1 MKDAYY
7 IEEYNLYNILNK
19 ELIEKGINWTTKEK
33 MDYIYIRL
41 CQIFNY
47 DERWSYTSSEEL
59 RQAIFSKKTDIYKVN
74 TSKVVCSTFSE
85 IFKDL
90 LLYLLSNDEN
100 FDFAQANYVKDTN
113 HVYVTAT
120 LKDGTYVEYD
130 PILNGNDFLNATKGL
145 PIHGI
150 NIDNKL
156 PIWEN
161 ELEQEKIYHNIG
173 YKTDYL
179 KYLNLLK
186 EEVKQKDIKAKE
198 LFNYLV
204 KTTNTNNIGM
214 YELNNLFNYI
224 SKYIYNKNLN
234 ELGIFLNSEEL
245 NNKMSFYYLEGFE
258 SKYKE
263 EEKNGK
269 VILKEL
275 KKRI

>member
-1 MKDAYY
+1 M
-7 IEEYNLYNILNK
+7 
-19 ELIEKGINWTTKEK
+19 
-33 MDYIYIRL
+33 
-41 CQIFNY
+41 
-47 DERWSYTSSEEL
+47 
-59 RQAIFSKKTDIYKVN
+59 
-74 TSKVVCSTFSE
+74 
-85 IFKDL
+85 
-90 LLYLLSNDEN
+90 
-100 FDFAQANYVKDTN
+100 
-113 HVYVTAT
+113 
-120 LKDGTYVEYD
+120 
-130 PILNGNDFLNATKGL
+130 
-145 PIHGI
+145 
-150 NIDNKL
+150 

-234 ELGIFLNSEEL
+234 ELGIFLTSEEL

-269 VILKEL
+269 VTI
-275 KKRI
+275 KKIKRV

>member
-33 MDYIYIRL
+33 IDYIYIRL

-59 RQAIFSKKTDIYKVN
+59 RQTIFSKKTDIFKVD

-85 IFKDL
+85 MFKDF
-90 LLYLLSNDEN
+90 LLYLLSDDEN

-150 NIDNKL
+150 NIDNGL

-245 NNKMSFYYLEGFE
+245 NNIIRFYYLEGFK
-258 SKYKE
+258 SKYKV
-263 EEKNGK
+263 EEKDGK
-269 VILKEL
+269 IKIRKLL
-275 KKRI
+275 